1 MWQITFWGQLL
12 KKNMRKLLQQVLF
25 NFLFMVKT
33 SWLSSNQWDLDVTLS
48 FFVLIWYLLVILPT
62 GIQFIGRN
70 RIICLAL
77 LSLSMIAITDSG

>member
-48 FFVLIWYLLVILPT
+48 FFVLIWYL
-62 GIQFIGRN
+62 
-70 RIICLAL
+70 
-77 LSLSMIAITDSG
+77 